1 MSQPPPSTGYV
12 TPAATIERELEVK
25 KSRFIA
31 RAGPVADRRAALT
44 FVEAVKADYPD
55 ARHHCWAYLVGNPET
70 AASAAMSDDGEPS
83 GTAGKPILN
92 VIQHKGIGD
101 VIVVVTRYFG
111 GVKLGAGGLVRA
123 YAGST
128 QQVLAELPLDEHRPQ
143 RAFTL
148 ALDFADEQP
157 LRHWSDQY
165 GAQLL
170 SIDYGNRV
178 TARLD
183 VPVEQ
188 VDAFEAFLGAQGIE
202 RLEPPNDD

>member
-1 MSQPPPSTGYV
+1 MSQTGYV
-12 TPAATIERELEVK
+12 TPAATIERELEIK

-31 RAGPVADRRAALT
+31 RAGLVADRQAALA

-55 ARHHCWAYLVGNPET
+55 ARHHCWAYLIGNPDT
-70 AASAAMSDDGEPS
+70 SASAAMSDDGEPS

-128 QQVLAELPLDEHRPQ
+128 QQVLADLPLDEHRPQ

-148 ALDFADEQP
+148 AFDFADEQP
-157 LRHWSDQY
+157 LRHWSDQH
-165 GAQLL
+165 GAQLQ
-170 SIDYGNRV
+170 SIDYGPRV
-178 TARLD
+178 TAQLN
-183 VPVEQ
+183 VPLEQ
-188 VDAFEAFLGAQGIE
+188 VEAFEAFLGAQGIE
-202 RLEPPNDD
+202 RLGATDDD

>member
-31 RAGPVADRRAALT
+31 RAGPVADRQAALA

-123 YAGST
+123 YAGAT
-128 QQVLAELPLDEHRPQ
+128 QLALAELPLDEHRPQ
-143 RAFTL
+143 RTFTL